1 MKGSKDVRDEVS
13 YNYEE
18 LYGLRIQDL
27 ILEQPTKAL
36 FIQLIFIKYVLIY
49 SLSLFFSVLQS
60 LLNDKTFN
68 ATWYIA

>member
-36 FIQLIFIKYVLIY
+36 LIQLIFIKYILIY

-68 ATWYIA
+68 ATWYVA